1 MRAVEG
7 KKLEKVNQKNALGK
21 KTVWQKLKTDFKDHK
36 AIYIMLIPVI
46 LYYVIFQ
53 YGPFGGLIVAF
64 KDYKPARGILGSD
77 WIGLENFI
85 KFFNSYYF
93 WTLLR
98 NTLWIS
104 IQSIIW
110 GFPAPI
116 ILAIL
121 LNEVRMTKFKKF
133 VQTVT
138 YMPHFISTV
147 VIAGLII
154 DLVATQGVIT
164 QVLGFFGYQGGN
176 LLHVSKFFVPIFVV
190 SDIWQQIG
198 WGTIIYIAALAG
210 ISEELHE
217 AAQIDGAN
225 RWKRVIHI
233 TLPGIAPTMVTM
245 FILRIGSIMTV
256 GWEKITLL
264 SNPAIS
270 DTAQVISSF
279 VYEQGLLGGEYS
291 YTAAIGLFNSIIN
304 FTLIVLANRISR
316 QVNETSIW

>member
-1 MRAVEG
+1 MKVVE
-7 KKLEKVNQKNALGK
+7 KKKAK
-21 KTVWQKLKTDFKDHK
+21 KDTVFQKLKADYREHK
-36 AIYIMLIPVI
+36 IIYIMLIPVV
-46 LYYVIFQ
+46 LYYVVFQ

-64 KDYKPARGILGSD
+64 KDYKPALGIWDST
-77 WIGLENFI
+77 WIGFRNFTD
-85 KFFNSYYF
+85 FFGSYYF
-93 WTLLR
+93 GSLLK

-121 LNEVRMTKFKKF
+121 LNEIRSTRFKKM

-147 VIAGLII
+147 VISGLII
-154 DLVATQGVIT
+154 DMVATSGVIT
-164 QVLGFFGYQGGN
+164 QMLQYFGYEGGN
-176 LLHVSKFFVPIFVV
+176 LLHVSKYFVPIFVT
-190 SDIWQQIG
+190 SDIWQHIG

-210 ISEELHE
+210 ISDELYE

-225 RWKRVIHI
+225 RLKRMIHI
-233 TLPGIAPTMVTM
+233 TLPGLAPTMVTM
-245 FILRIGSIMTV
+245 FILRIGSIMSV

-279 VYEQGLLGGEYS
+279 VYEQGMLGGEYS

-304 FTLIVLANRISR
+304 FTLIVVANRISR
-316 QVNETSIW
+316 QVNETSLW